1 MSEPQGSDLGNRR
14 PLKSRS
20 APWAQR
26 LAAWLARA
34 GVGPDVISF
43 GSVAFALAG
52 ALDLIESGMV
62 EGRART
68 GPLLA
73 AAVCVQLRLVCNL
86 FDGMVAVEH
95 GRGGPYGPIWN
106 ELPDRIADVLFFVA
120 AGYGAQMAGVAHA
133 AELGWV
139 VAVLAVLTAYLRELG
154 RGLGFP
160 ADFSGPMAKPHR
172 MAALTLACLVST
184 AEVLWG
190 WRGQILAIALAV
202 IALGA
207 GITVIRRTLRVAR
220 RLRDRAEQD

>member
-1 MSEPQGSDLGNRR
+1 MSEPANELGNRR

-26 LAAWLARA
+26 LAAWLARS

-43 GSVAFALAG
+43 GSVAFAMAG

-62 EGRART
+62 QGTARI

-73 AAVCVQLRLVCNL
+73 AGVCIQLRLVCNL
-86 FDGMVAVEH
+86 LDGMVAVEH

-106 ELPDRIADVLFFVA
+106 ELPDRIADVLFFVT
-120 AGYGAQMAGVAHA
+120 AGYAAQMAGVAHA
-133 AELGWV
+133 GELGWIA
-139 VAVLAVLTAYLRELG
+139 AVLAVLTAYLRELG

-172 MAALTLACLVST
+172 MAALTLACVLST

-190 WRGQILAIALAV
+190 WRGQTLAIALAL

-207 GITVIRRTLRVAR
+207 AMTVIRRTFRLAR
-220 RLRDRAEQD
+220 RLREGAVPG

>member
-1 MSEPQGSDLGNRR
+1 MSETGSIPGNRR
-14 PLKSRS
+14 PLKTRS

-26 LAAWLARA
+26 LAAWLARS

-43 GSVAFALAG
+43 GGVAFAMAG
-52 ALDLIESGMV
+52 AMDLIESGMV
-62 EGRART
+62 EGRARI

-73 AAVCVQLRLVCNL
+73 AAVCVQLRLLCNL
-86 FDGMVAVEH
+86 LDGMVALEH

-106 ELPDRIADVLFFVA
+106 ELPDRIADGLFLVA
-120 AGYGAQMAGVAHA
+120 AGYGAQLAGVVHA
-133 AELGWV
+133 GALGWIA
-139 VAVLAVLTAYLRELG
+139 AVLAVLTAYVRELG

-172 MAALTLACLVST
+172 MAALTLACAVSA

-190 WRGQILAIALAV
+190 WRGQSLAIALGI

-207 GITVIRRTLRVAR
+207 AITVARRTLHLAR
-220 RLRDRAEQD
+220 RLRDGAPSS